1 MPPNGDVHHCAVIH
15 VRNMANFVDA
25 LSRQPV
31 VDFFLYLNLAALKYR
46 HLHR

>member
-1 MPPNGDVHHCAVIH
+1 MPPNSDVHRCAGIH
-15 VRNMANFVDA
+15 VRNVANFVDT
-25 LSRQPV
+25 LGFQPV